1 MANPS
6 PGDEKK
12 PSCQRCVDGGF
23 DCQYGTKL
31 SFLDKNAIT
40 ADASKLGKRQGY
52 SKLRVSLPSS
62 EENAPL
68 VY

>member
-1 MANPS
+1 M
-6 PGDEKK
+6 
-12 PSCQRCVDGGF
+12 DGGF